1 MKKLLTIMAFLL
13 ALLPVEAK
21 AKYSVGTFEAG
32 KGCFMLNGKPFVV
45 KAAELHYPRIPRP
58 YWEHR
63 IKMCKALGMNT
74 ICIYIFW
81 NKHEQEEGKFDWT
94 GKENRFTADRHFKE
108 CHRGT
113 LQTVKENE
121 VWLSH

>member
-1 MKKLLTIMAFLL
+1 MAFLL

-94 GKENRFTADRHFKE
+94 DGAFIIAKKHGAYSYV
-108 CHRGT
+108 T
-113 LQTVKENE
+113 LPNDVKIYTIEEFQHMFIMN
-121 VWLSH
+121 